1 MEFKKSSSPPFEGTA
16 NPDEVDVL
24 VEQIEKAFAVIECT
38 EKEKLGFGVYILKG
52 TMNRYYKGELH
63 IHQG

>member
-16 NPDEVDVL
+16 NPDEVEVL

-38 EKEKLGFGVYILKG
+38 EEEKLGFGVYIFKG
-52 TMNRYYKGELH
+52 MMNR
-63 IHQG
+63 